1 MKESPSNYLVE
12 TKQVWT
18 TSIKVLEKDYINC
31 ILAINLDSDK
41 FTSEKIELMSNW
53 VETKFKR
60 CLVLIADSLYELS
73 LQMLNPKLDKQQA
86 SLLSASK
93 SQKIVQ
99 ALSDKFQFKK
109 QCNFETVLSSVVQKY
124 SDYEE
129 YRKNLELIYK
139 KESNFKSSVEKFSEG
154 FLHSKQIPW
163 SEKSLKMTCNY
174 VLEDLA
180 IIACI
185 SQRGYKA
192 LVYPGYLPLFI
203 EIVNGEH
210 PQLISQLQ
218 ELIYYEINVKSLGN

>member
-1 MKESPSNYLVE
+1 MKELPSKYLVE
-12 TKQVWT
+12 TKQVWP
-18 TSIKVLEKDYINC
+18 TSIKVIEKNHIDC

-41 FTSEKIELMSNW
+41 FTLEKIDLISNW
-53 VETKFKR
+53 IETKFSR

-73 LQMLNPKLDKQQA
+73 LQMLNPQLDQQQA

-93 SQKIVQ
+93 SQEIVQ
-99 ALSDKFQFKK
+99 ALSAKFQFQK
-109 QCNFETVLSSVVQKY
+109 QCNFETVLSSVIQKY

-129 YRKNLELIYK
+129 YRKNIESIYK

-154 FLHSKQIPW
+154 FLYSKQIPW
-163 SEKSLKMTCNY
+163 SEKSLKMTCSY

-185 SQRGYKA
+185 KHRGYKA
-192 LVYPGYLPLFI
+192 LIYPGYLPLFI
-203 EIVNGEH
+203 EIANGEH

-218 ELIYYEINVKSLGN
+218 ELIYYEISVKSLGN